1 MVSAHADHEP
11 IRVVTE
17 NFPGR
22 PVFDTAVTHALLR
35 QVAEGAAPETV
46 RLYIPDEIVLFSL
59 LDARRPGFSRA
70 QQICQAGGSA
80 AVLRLAGGHAALFHS
95 RCLAFSWAMPDSGER
110 DSIQKRFQSVSEWLR
125 SGLSQLGV
133 DARIGE
139 VEGEYCPGEFSVN
152 AEGRIKLMGV
162 GQRVVRGA
170 AHIGGVIVAG
180 DSQRVKDVLGPVY
193 EALNL
198 AWNPETAGAVEDVV
212 PGIRPADVRN
222 ALLDQ
227 LSTEREWI
235 PGRLDPGT
243 LSRAESLLDWHD
255 PSRSPRAN
263 AAAQSGSKTIRVDDS
278 TLEA

>member
-1 MVSAHADHEP
+1 MVSAVANHSP

-22 PVFDTAVTHALLR
+22 PIFDTAVTHALLR
-35 QVAEGAAPETV
+35 EVAEGATPETI
-46 RLYIPDEIVLFSL
+46 RLYIPDDIVLFSL

-70 QQICQAGGSA
+70 RQVCQSGGSA
-80 AVLRLAGGHAALFHS
+80 AVLRLAGGHAALFHP

-110 DSIQKRFQSVSEWLR
+110 DSIQRRFQSVSEWLR
-125 SGLSQLGV
+125 AGLSQLGV

-139 VEGEYCPGEFSVN
+139 VAGEYCPGEFSVN

-170 AHIGGVIVAG
+170 AHIGGVIVVS
-180 DSQRVKDVLGPVY
+180 DSQRVKDVLVPVY
-193 EALNL
+193 EALEL
-198 AWNPETAGAVEDVV
+198 DWKPETAGAVEDVV
-212 PGIRPADVRN
+212 PGVRPTDARA

-227 LSTEREWI
+227 LPTDRGWL
-235 PGRLDPGT
+235 PGKLDPGT

-255 PSRSPRAN
+255 PGRSPRAN
-263 AAAQSGSKTIRVDDS
+263 ASAQAGSKTIRVHDS
-278 TLEA
+278 PSPS

>member
-1 MVSAHADHEP
+1 MVIANANHEP

-22 PVFDTAVTHALLR
+22 PIFDTAVTHALLR
-35 QVAEGAAPETV
+35 QVAEGAVPETI

-59 LDARRPGFSRA
+59 LDARRSGFSRA
-70 QQICQAGGSA
+70 QQVCQAGGSA
-80 AVLRLAGGHAALFHS
+80 AVLRLAGGHAALFHP

-180 DSQRVKDVLGPVY
+180 DSRRVKEVLGPVY
-193 EALNL
+193 EALDL
-198 AWNPETAGAVEDVV
+198 AWKPETAGAIEDVV
-212 PGIRPADVRN
+212 PGVRPSDVRS
-222 ALLDQ
+222 ALLDR
-227 LSTEREWI
+227 LPFEREWVS
-235 PGRLDPGT
+235 GNLDPTT
-243 LSRAESLLDWHD
+243 LLRAESLLDWHD
-255 PSRSPRAN
+255 PCRSPRAN
-263 AAAQSGSKTIRVDDS
+263 ATAQTGSKTIRVDDS
-278 TLEA
+278 TIEA